1 MRLIDADALCDD
13 VMERYCKDCEKRKG
27 IKRGKWRVIY
37 EIGEAPCRAC
47 DVDDLKMEL
56 DEAPTIDA
64 EPIRHGKW
72 LTEIFEYELEPK
84 KAHYFKCSVC
94 RKWGVVT
101 YNENIQ
107 KFKFCAF
114 CGAKMDEDEISNI
127 AKESAD
133 KISKALEK
141 VRAKG
146 MQKQNIKEDDEP

>member
-64 EPIRHGKW
+64 EPVRHGKW
-72 LTEIFEYELEPK
+72 ILDRLASTSGGTYGVRR
-84 KAHYFKCSVC
+84 CSRC
-94 RKWGVVT
+94 EAYYQGDSFGWN
-101 YNENIQ
+101 Y
-107 KFKFCAF
+107 CPH
-114 CGAKMDEDEISNI
+114 CGAKMEAKDEDY
-127 AKESAD
+127 
-133 KISKALEK
+133 
-141 VRAKG
+141 
-146 MQKQNIKEDDEP
+146 

>member
-1 MRLIDADALCDD
+1 MRLIDADALYDD

-72 LTEIFEYELEPK
+72 IGEAEDWRHQIEWYECSQCHFESSTAYKYCP
-84 KAHYFKCSVC
+84 
-94 RKWGVVT
+94 
-101 YNENIQ
+101 Q
-107 KFKFCAF
+107 
-114 CGAKMDEDEISNI
+114 CGALM
-127 AKESAD
+127 KE
-133 KISKALEK
+133 
-141 VRAKG
+141 
-146 MQKQNIKEDDEP
+146 